1 MNQILKKKDQERKS
15 NCNFLAFPE
24 KELTG
29 EEREMG
35 KLKQGL
41 SEPPG

>member
-1 MNQILKKKDQERKS
+1 MNQILEKKDQERKS

-24 KELTG
+24 KDLTG
-29 EEREMG
+29 KEREIG
-35 KLKQGL
+35 KFKQGW